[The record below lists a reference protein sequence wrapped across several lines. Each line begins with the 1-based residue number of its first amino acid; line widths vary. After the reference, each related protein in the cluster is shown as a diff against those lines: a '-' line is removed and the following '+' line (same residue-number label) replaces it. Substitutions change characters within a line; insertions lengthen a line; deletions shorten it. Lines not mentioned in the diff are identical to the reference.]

1 DTHSFA
7 KEGQRAMMS
16 MRNFIELAGNTAEA
30 LGVLLILGGFV
41 VAATRFVPLRARSDT
56 SAYLCLRHALGRAIL
71 LGLEVLVA
79 ADIIRTVA
87 FTPDLNGVIIL
98 AIIVAIRTFLSW
110 SLGLELEGRWPWQ
123 RPVVAARPLHDPQV
137 AYSSIVLTIATA
149 SPA

>member
-1 DTHSFA
+1 
-7 KEGQRAMMS
+7 MMN
-16 MRNFIELAGNTAEA
+16 MKNFIELAGNAAEA

-41 VAATRFVPLRARSDT
+41 VAAARFVPRRARSDT
-56 SAYLCLRHALGRAIL
+56 SAYLRLRHDLGRAIL
-71 LGLEVLVA
+71 LGLEVLIA

-123 RPVVAARPLHDPQV
+123 RPVLEARP
-137 AYSSIVLTIATA
+137 
-149 SPA
+149 

>member
-1 DTHSFA
+1 
-7 KEGQRAMMS
+7 MMS
-16 MRNFIELAGNTAEA
+16 MRNFIELAGNAAEA

-41 VAATRFVPLRARSDT
+41 VAAARFVPLRARSDT
-56 SAYLCLRHALGRAIL
+56 SAYLRLRHDLGRAIL

-123 RPVVAARPLHDPQV
+123 RPVVEGAHDIIGRLATVRSTGTSRQRPR
-137 AYSSIVLTIATA
+137 
-149 SPA
+149 

>member
-1 DTHSFA
+1 
-7 KEGQRAMMS
+7 MMT
-16 MRNFIELAGNTAEA
+16 MRNFIELAGNAAEA

-41 VAATRFVPLRARSDT
+41 VAAARFASLRARTDT
-56 SAYLCLRHALGRAIL
+56 SAYLGLRHDLGRAIL

-87 FTPDLNGVIIL
+87 FTPDINGVVIL

-123 RPVVAARPLHDPQV
+123 RPAVEAGP
-137 AYSSIVLTIATA
+137 
-149 SPA
+149 